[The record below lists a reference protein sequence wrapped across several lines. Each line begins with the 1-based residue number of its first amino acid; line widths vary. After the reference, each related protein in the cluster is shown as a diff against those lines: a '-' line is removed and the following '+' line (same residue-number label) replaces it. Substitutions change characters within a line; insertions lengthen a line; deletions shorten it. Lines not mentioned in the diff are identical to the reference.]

1 MVNSRG
7 QSLERTVNLIRRRY
21 AKRQRRCGG
30 IADSSGF
37 QIMKLDGSPLDT
49 NPLSSTKV
57 KTATPRG
64 MLSQHRVKNF
74 LSCSRASGK
83 THSDSIEHLQWHLKP
98 DYERDM

>member
-49 NPLSSTKV
+49 NPLSSTTV

-64 MLSQHRVKNF
+64 MLSQHRGEELPLMLTSQRKNPF
-74 LSCSRASGK
+74 GL
-83 THSDSIEHLQWHLKP
+83 H
-98 DYERDM
+98 